1 VVDTD
6 LVGPYNGGSIVMRDQ
21 FLKANPGLGKKFVSG
36 MARAVEYAAH
46 HPVGQTRKLLQSW
59 LVKHGRPDDAK
70 ALDLWTGT
78 GVATKAGLIRDR
90 DFDLWLSW
98 LKSRGDVKSGSIR
111 ASQMYTNRYNPY
123 AKEG

>member
-1 VVDTD
+1 
-6 LVGPYNGGSIVMRDQ
+6 MRDQ
-21 FLKANPGLGKKFVSG
+21 FLKANPDLSKKFVS
-36 MARAVEYAAH
+36 ALAKAVTFAAN
-46 HPVGQTRKLLQSW
+46 HPVDQTRKLLQAW
-59 LVKHGRPDDAK
+59 LVKKGRPEDAK

-98 LKSRGDVKSGSIR
+98 LKSRGDVKSDSVK
-111 ASQMYTNRYNPY
+111 ASDMYTNRYNPY